1 MEYGGLGYITRVSN
15 NYFWYDHTFRSTGK
29 RKWEFRKAGNLR
41 QLTSSL
47 RRQPVYRIISLSLW
61 PHLSTQGEGGGSVQ
75 SNAIGINVDDADLDR
90 GMVFGGDQSV

>member
-1 MEYGGLGYITRVSN
+1 M
-15 NYFWYDHTFRSTGK
+15 
-29 RKWEFRKAGNLR
+29 

-47 RRQPVYRIISLSLW
+47 GRQPVYRIITLSLW

-75 SNAIGINVDDADLDR
+75 GNAISIDIDDADLDR